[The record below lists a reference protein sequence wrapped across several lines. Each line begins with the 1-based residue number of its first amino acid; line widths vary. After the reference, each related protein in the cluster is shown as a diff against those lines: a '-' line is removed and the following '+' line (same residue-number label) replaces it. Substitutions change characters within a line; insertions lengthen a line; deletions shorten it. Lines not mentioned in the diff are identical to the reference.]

1 MRFVYALFILIIFL
15 VLLYNSIYFGS
26 ASADAQ
32 LISIAIVIAGSLAGG
47 DGK

>member
-1 MRFVYALFILIIFL
+1 MRFVYMLFALVIFL
-15 VLLYNSIYFGS
+15 VLLYNSIYFES

-32 LISIAIVIAGSLAGG
+32 LISIAIVIAGALAGG

>member
-1 MRFVYALFILIIFL
+1 MRFLYALFSLLIFL
-15 VLLYNSIYFGS
+15 ALLYNSIYFGS

-32 LISIAIVIAGSLAGG
+32 LISIAIVVAGTMAVG

>member
-1 MRFVYALFILIIFL
+1 MRLVYALFALIMFL

-32 LISIAIVIAGSLAGG
+32 LISIAIFVAGALAGG

>member
-1 MRFVYALFILIIFL
+1 MFFALVIFL
-15 VLLYNSIYFGS
+15 FLLCNSIYFKS

-32 LISIAIVIAGSLAGG
+32 LISIAIVIGGALAGG

>member
-1 MRFVYALFILIIFL
+1 MRLIYALFALIIFL
-15 VLLYNSIYFGS
+15 YFLSISIYMKS

-32 LISIAIVIAGSLAGG
+32 LISIAIVAAGALAGG

>member
-1 MRFVYALFILIIFL
+1 MRFLYALFSLIIFL

-32 LISIAIVIAGSLAGG
+32 LMSIAIVIAGALAGG